1 MTEDRQAVSA
11 VLLVQPRPLVV
22 ALPSSQ
28 QGDQWAITDH
38 QGRPLDL
45 LVRGAAG
52 RDVWIFSVTVCD
64 ETGNTN
70 SGLSVIK
77 VMDHPTI
84 RPSDQSV
91 GSEILAQPMGLKFTS

>member
-77 VMDHPTI
+77 VMDHPT
-84 RPSDQSV
+84 SQS
-91 GSEILAQPMGLKFTS
+91 GQKSGHSQWD